1 MISCPISATRKYFS
15 QRIFSSP
22 KIFNR
27 QVPAADRAVAAEE
40 RGALAA
46 EVRVQAGRALRLQ
59 RAGEAREEAVTV
71 ASIYIVSRIDI

>member
-40 RGALAA
+40 RCAHAA
-46 EVRVQAGRALRLQ
+46 EVRVPAGRALRLQ
-59 RAGEAREEAVTV
+59 RAGEAREETGTIANT
-71 ASIYIVSRIDI
+71 YIVSR